1 MARTFTF
8 QAAID
13 LLYILKASSIGQK
26 TVWLDLDSS
35 LHGGLASADPSGAV
49 PPKRLKFSGADLSL
63 DRPAINDTSA
73 ETYPAEEK
81 S

>member
-1 MARTFTF
+1 MWRR
-8 QAAID
+8 
-13 LLYILKASSIGQK
+13 ASETIK
-26 TVWLDLDSS
+26 V
-35 LHGGLASADPSGAV
+35 
-49 PPKRLKFSGADLSL
+49 SGADLSL